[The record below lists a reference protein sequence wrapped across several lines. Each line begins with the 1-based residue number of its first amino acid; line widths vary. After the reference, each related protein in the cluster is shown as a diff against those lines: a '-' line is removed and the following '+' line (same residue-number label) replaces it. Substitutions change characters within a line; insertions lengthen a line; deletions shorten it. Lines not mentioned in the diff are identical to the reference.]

1 MLVFPPFLLNG
12 LLFTELNAF
21 HLYGMRV
28 TPHHCMLSSL
38 ICDITGSISF
48 TWECTILLQIIKNS
62 TTVNPSPGNNLL
74 PFSSKAHKMPKVSK
88 FYQTRII

>member
-1 MLVFPPFLLNG
+1 MALRNLLAMLDVREMPRF
-12 LLFTELNAF
+12 
-21 HLYGMRV
+21 
-28 TPHHCMLSSL
+28 